1 MSGPRILIV
10 KTSSMGD
17 VVHALPLASDLAR
30 ARPDATIDW
39 VVEEGFADIPRLHPA
54 IDRVIPV
61 ALRRWRRAPLAR
73 ATRSEIIAARR
84 ALRDH
89 SYAAVIDCQGLIK
102 SALIAVQARGPVWGP
117 DRASAREP
125 LAALLYRHRVGVD
138 RAQHAIARNRA
149 LGAAALGAATDE
161 APRFALHVP
170 PLTQP
175 ALVDFAERGAYA
187 VLMTNASRA
196 TKLWPPERWRALEAW
211 LAARGLASALPWGSP
226 DEQRDT
232 RARADGM
239 RRAWVAPATSLRELA
254 ALLHGARIVVG
265 LDTGLT
271 HLAAA
276 VGAPTVGLF
285 CDYDPA
291 LVGIT
296 GEAPCASLGG
306 VGRAPRADDA
316 IAAVERVLAEHPLAA
331 AAAR

>member
-30 ARPDATIDW
+30 ARPDAAIDW
-39 VVEEGFADIPRLHPA
+39 VVEDSFADIPRLHPA

-61 ALRRWRRAPLAR
+61 GLRRWRRAPLAR
-73 ATRSEIIAARR
+73 ATRTEVMAARR

-102 SALIAVQARGPVWGP
+102 SALIAVQARGPLWGP

-125 LAALLYRHRVGVD
+125 LAALLYRRRVAVD

-149 LGAAALGAATDE
+149 LGAAAFGAAIDDP
-161 APRFALHVP
+161 PRFALRVP
-170 PLTQP
+170 PLAQP
-175 ALVDFAERGAYA
+175 ALVDFAQRGPYA
-187 VLMTNASRA
+187 VLLTNASRA

-211 LAARGLASALPWGSP
+211 LAARGVSSALPWGSAA
-226 DEQRDT
+226 EQRDT
-232 RARADGM
+232 QARAAGM
-239 RRAWVAPATSLRELA
+239 RRAWVAPPASLRELA

-265 LDTGLT
+265 LDTGLS

-276 VGAPTVGLF
+276 AGAPTVGLF

-296 GEAPCASLGG
+296 GDAPCASLGG
-306 VGRAPRADDA
+306 VGRAPQADDV
-316 IAAVERVLAEHPLAA
+316 IAAVERVLAAA
-331 AAAR
+331 HAT